1 MFLSEIINRTNF
13 ILENGV
19 HDKNSL
25 LIVLKGAFE
34 FSFDG
39 KINIAHVNDIVF
51 FPKNIRFSRHVIEP
65 LKCLYIQADSA
76 FDLLNGGLLNTSDIA
91 RQNNTVMHLKEA
103 VINANDCL
111 IDHYVNDILISAES
125 GHCFPNKYVNTVID
139 YINRNYALSL
149 TLDELS
155 KVANMSKQG
164 LILAFKRSVGKTP
177 IEYLN
182 YVRLQNGKELLKNTD
197 NSVGEIAELCGFSNV
212 YYFSNIFKNHIGISP
227 NMFRKN
233 MRL

>member
-1 MFLSEIINRTNF
+1 MLLCELINRENF
-13 ILENGV
+13 ILENGA
-19 HDKNSL
+19 HNKNSL
-25 LIVLKGAFE
+25 LIVLEGEFE

-39 KINIAHVNDIVF
+39 KINSARVNDIVF
-51 FPKNIRFSRHVIEP
+51 FPKNMRFSRRVIEP

-76 FDLLNGGLLNTSDIA
+76 FDLLNGGLLKTSDTT
-91 RQNNTVMHLKEA
+91 RQNNTVLHLKEA
-103 VINANDCL
+103 VINADGYL
-111 IDHYVNDILISAES
+111 INHYVNDILILAES
-125 GHCFPNKYVNTVID
+125 GHHFSNKYVNAVTD
-139 YINRNYALSL
+139 YINRNYALPL
-149 TLDELS
+149 TLEELA

-164 LILAFKRSVGKTP
+164 LISAFKRSIGKTP

-182 YVRLQNGKELLKNTD
+182 LVRLQNSKELLKNTD

-212 YYFSNIFKNHIGISP
+212 YYFSNIFKKHIGISP

>member
-1 MFLSEIINRTNF
+1 
-13 ILENGV
+13 
-19 HDKNSL
+19 
-25 LIVLKGAFE
+25 
-34 FSFDG
+34 
-39 KINIAHVNDIVF
+39 
-51 FPKNIRFSRHVIEP
+51 
-65 LKCLYIQADSA
+65 
-76 FDLLNGGLLNTSDIA
+76 
-91 RQNNTVMHLKEA
+91 
-103 VINANDCL
+103 
-111 IDHYVNDILISAES
+111 
-125 GHCFPNKYVNTVID
+125 
-139 YINRNYALSL
+139 
-149 TLDELS
+149 
-155 KVANMSKQG
+155 MSKQG